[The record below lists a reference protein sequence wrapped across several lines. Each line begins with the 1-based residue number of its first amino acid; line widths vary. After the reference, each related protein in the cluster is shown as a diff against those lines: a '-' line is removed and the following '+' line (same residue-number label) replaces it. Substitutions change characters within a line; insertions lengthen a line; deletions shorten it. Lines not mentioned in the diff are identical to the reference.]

1 VLGQPTVNLIRR
13 LPNHLVNQIAAGE
26 VVERPAAALKELIE
40 NALDAGARH
49 IAVSLLGGGTERI
62 GVADDGHGMSAPDI
76 RLALERH
83 ATSKLPH
90 DRLDTI
96 ATMGFRGEALPSI
109 ASVATLAIASR
120 VDAGEGWRV
129 AVDHGRTIEDGPA
142 AAAVGTRVS
151 VEGLFAR
158 VPARRKFLKT
168 PRAEYA
174 ACLDVM
180 RRLAL
185 ARRDVAFSL
194 DHDGRRVFDLPI
206 APTLAERFAALLGQ
220 AFADDSVPVDHTRD
234 TLALTGLAGLPSF
247 HRAAPEHQYLFVGG
261 RPVRDRALLGAIK
274 GAYTDVMDARRHA
287 VVALFIEV
295 PSAEVDVNVH
305 PAKTEVRFADAAA
318 VRALVVGGVRRALDT
333 QAGRTTTGLSLATLQ
348 AFRYREPNTPRAA
361 AIVREARLAFAPAPA
376 HARADNSPMPVP
388 AATQFPLG
396 IARAQLHAS
405 WIVAET
411 ADGMVLVDQHAAH
424 ERIVLERLKA
434 ALGGSMPP
442 SQALLLPAIVELDPA
457 AAARVAEA
465 APDLARFGLEIEQFG
480 PRAVVVRALPAPL
493 AQADP
498 APLIRDIA
506 DELASIGAAL
516 AVGARLERVVATIAC
531 HGAVRAG
538 RRMDLAEMD
547 ALLRA
552 IEATPH
558 AGTCNHGRPT
568 FVRLG
573 NNDIERL
580 FERR

>member
-1 VLGQPTVNLIRR
+1 MNPIRR

-40 NALDAGARH
+40 NALDAGARQ
-49 IAVSLLGGGTERI
+49 IAVTLVGGGTDQI
-62 GVADDGHGMSAPDI
+62 GMTDDGHGMSASDI

-83 ATSKLPH
+83 ATSKLPQ
-90 DRLDTI
+90 DRLDAI
-96 ATMGFRGEALPSI
+96 CTMGFRGEALPSI
-109 ASVATLAIASR
+109 ASVASLAIVSR
-120 VDAGEGWRV
+120 VVGGEGWRV
-129 AVDHGRTIEDGPA
+129 AVDHGRTTEDGPA
-142 AAAVGTRVS
+142 AATVGTRVT

-174 ACLDVM
+174 ACLDVL

-194 DHDGRRVFDLPI
+194 DHDGRRTLDLP
-206 APTLAERFAALLGQ
+206 ATESLAERFAKLLGQ
-220 AFADDSVPVDHTRD
+220 EFADDSAPVDHTRD

-261 RPVRDRALLGAIK
+261 RPVRDRALMGAVK
-274 GAYTDVMDARRHA
+274 GAYADLMDARRHA

-295 PSAEVDVNVH
+295 PAANVDVNVH

-318 VRALVVGGVRRALDT
+318 VRALVVGGIRRALDT
-333 QAGRTTTGLSLATLQ
+333 HAGRTTTGMSLAALN
-348 AFRYREPNTPRAA
+348 AFRYRQSNASRAA
-361 AIVREARLAFAPAPA
+361 TIVQEARLAFT
-376 HARADNSPMPVP
+376 HAAAIMRFDPSPTPNP
-388 AATQFPLG
+388 AAKQFSLG
-396 IARAQLHAS
+396 VARAQLHAS

-411 ADGMVLVDQHAAH
+411 SDGMVLVDQHAAH
-424 ERIVLERLKA
+424 ERIVLERLKV
-434 ALGGSMPP
+434 ALGEAVPP
-442 SQALLLPAIVELDPA
+442 SQALLHPEIVELDHA
-457 AAARVAEA
+457 AAVRVAEA

-480 PRAVVVRALPAPL
+480 LRAVMVRALPAPI

-498 APLIRDIA
+498 APLIREIA
-506 DELASIGAAL
+506 DELATFGATL
-516 AVGARLERVVATIAC
+516 AIAARLDRILATIAC
-531 HGAVRAG
+531 HGAVRVG
-538 RRMDLAEMD
+538 RKLSLAEMD

-552 IEATPH
+552 VETTPH

-568 FVRLG
+568 FVRLP
-573 NNDIERL
+573 NNDIARL

>member
-1 VLGQPTVNLIRR
+1 VNPIRR
-13 LPNHLVNQIAAGE
+13 LPSHLVNQIAAGE

-49 IAVSLLGGGTERI
+49 IAVTLVGGGTDQI
-62 GVADDGHGMSAPDI
+62 GVTDNGHGMRASDI

-83 ATSKLPH
+83 ATSKLPQ
-90 DRLDTI
+90 DRLDAI
-96 ATMGFRGEALPSI
+96 CTMGFRGEALPSI
-109 ASVATLAIASR
+109 ASVASLAIVSR
-120 VDAGEGWRV
+120 VVGGEGWRV
-129 AVDHGRTIEDGPA
+129 AVDHGRTTEDGPA
-142 AAAVGTRVS
+142 AAAAGTRVT

-174 ACLDVM
+174 ACLDVL

-194 DHDGRRVFDLPI
+194 DHDGRSTLNLP
-206 APTLAERFAALLGQ
+206 ATESLAERFAKLLGQ
-220 AFADDSVPVDHTRD
+220 GFADDSAPVDHTRD

-261 RPVRDRALLGAIK
+261 RPVRDRALMGAVK
-274 GAYTDVMDARRHA
+274 GAYADLMDARRHA

-295 PSAEVDVNVH
+295 PAANVDVNVH

-318 VRALVVGGVRRALDT
+318 VRALVVGGIRRALDT
-333 QAGRTTTGLSLATLQ
+333 HAGRTTTGMSLAALN
-348 AFRYREPNTPRAA
+348 AFRYRQPNASRAA
-361 AIVREARLAFAPAPA
+361 TIVQEARLAFT
-376 HARADNSPMPVP
+376 HAAAVTRFDPSPTPDP
-388 AATQFPLG
+388 AAKQFPLG

-411 ADGMVLVDQHAAH
+411 SDGMVLVDQHAAH
-424 ERIVLERLKA
+424 ERIMLERLKA
-434 ALGGSMPP
+434 ALGEAVPP
-442 SQALLLPAIVELDPA
+442 SQALLHPEIVELDHA
-457 AAARVAEA
+457 AAVRVAEA
-465 APDLARFGLEIEQFG
+465 APDLARFGLQIEQFG
-480 PRAVVVRALPAPL
+480 SCAVMVRALPAPI

-498 APLIRDIA
+498 APLIREIA
-506 DELASIGAAL
+506 DELATIGATL
-516 AVGARLERVVATIAC
+516 AIAARLDRMLATIAC
-531 HGAVRAG
+531 HGAVRVG
-538 RRMDLAEMD
+538 RKLSLAEMD

-552 IEATPH
+552 VETTPH

-568 FVRLG
+568 FVRLP
-573 NNDIERL
+573 NNDIARL